1 MLASERH
8 PDTDRRLGL
17 LLAAVAGAV
26 NAGGFLAVGV
36 YTSHMTGIVSSVAD
50 ELVLGRLGTV
60 AAGLGALLAFTAGA
74 ACTAWMVGHARLD
87 PRLAAGLRGRR
98 SPYRGPLL
106 LQAALMLV
114 FGLLG
119 ARIDGLH
126 PLSVPLT
133 VLLLAFM
140 MGLQNALVSKVSQ
153 SQIRTTHMTGV
164 ITDLGIELGKLLVW
178 HRRGTPEQSR
188 VRANRRRLRL
198 HAGLLGSFFGG
209 GVLGAWGFARFGFS
223 AVLPLALGLAWLALA
238 ARVPGP
244 REATA

>member
-1 MLASERH
+1 MQAPAH
-8 PDTDRRLGL
+8 PPDTDRRLGL

-36 YTSHMTGIVSSVAD
+36 YTSHMTGIVSTMAD
-50 ELVLGRLGTV
+50 ELVLGRLDAV
-60 AAGLGALLAFTAGA
+60 AIGLGALLAFTGGA
-74 ACTAWMVGHARLD
+74 ATTALLVNQARLD

-106 LQAALMLV
+106 LQAGLLLL
-114 FGLLG
+114 FGLVG
-119 ARIDGLH
+119 AQIQRLH

-133 VLLLAFM
+133 VLLLAFT

-153 SQIRTTHMTGV
+153 SQIRTTHMTGIV
-164 ITDLGIELGKLLVW
+164 TDLGIELGKLLVW
-178 HRRGTPEQSR
+178 HRRGTPDHAR
-188 VRANRRRLRL
+188 VRANRSRLRL

-209 GVLGAWGFARFGFS
+209 AVLGAWGFARFGFS

-238 ARVPGP
+238 ARAPGP